1 VKADLHSHTHFSR
14 DGCTSP
20 GVFVD
25 RYVRAGIDCVA
36 VSEHNNIEGA
46 LEVRRI
52 APFKIIVAEEIK
64 TTEGE
69 IIGLFLEEEVRKG
82 LTPEETV
89 RAIREQGG
97 LVCVPHP
104 FDRLRRSPLREEALL
119 RIVADVDMIEAF
131 NARTTLRRDNERGAR
146 FAAEHGKPMSAG
158 SDAHTPGEI
167 GLAYVEMPDFEGP
180 GDFLAALGKGR
191 IVGRRASPLV
201 HVVSTLAK
209 MRWRLGWRPRPTA
222 GAVA

>member
-1 VKADLHSHTHFSR
+1 MRVELHTHTHFSR
-14 DGCTSP
+14 DGLTSP
-20 GVFVD
+20 EVFVE

-36 VSEHNNIEGA
+36 VTEHGNIQGA

-52 APFKIIVAEEIK
+52 APFKVIIAEEIK

-69 IIGLFLEEEVRKG
+69 IIGLFLKEEVPRD

-89 RAIREQGG
+89 RAIRQQGG

-104 FDRLRRSPLREEALL
+104 FDRFRFSPLREEALL
-119 RIVADVDMIEAF
+119 RIVGEVDIIEAF
-131 NARTTLRRDNERGAR
+131 NARNLLQRDNERAAR
-146 FAAEHGKPMSAG
+146 FAAEHGKLMSAG

-180 GDFLAALGKGR
+180 QEFLAALAKGR

-201 HVVSTLAK
+201 HFLSTLAK
-209 MRWRLGWRPRPTA
+209 VRRRLGWRPKATA
-222 GAVA
+222 RAA